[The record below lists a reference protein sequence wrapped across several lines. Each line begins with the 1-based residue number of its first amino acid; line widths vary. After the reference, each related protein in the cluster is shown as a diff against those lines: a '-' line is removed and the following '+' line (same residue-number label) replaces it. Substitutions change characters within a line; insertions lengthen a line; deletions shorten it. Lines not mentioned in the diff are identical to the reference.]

1 LQIEQARLLK
11 TNAAMLSTSLVKAE
25 HTSLNSTSHGTS
37 SALTNQGAQPAP
49 VKLSTSNSQPLPA
62 ARLFMPA
69 ISVTPRTPLAQSVS
83 IEKRT
88 PVVTTASVVRQGP
101 CGPTLL
107 VSQQAQAS
115 LMAPVAVFA
124 PVAQAAETKL
134 PVVVL
139 PATRVMQPVP
149 EAQTL
154 LQKPGEVVKPLVA
167 APGKGGLVIEF
178 QVSRFNC
185 ISAKT
190 CIGYIG
196 PYALNFTYT

>member
-1 LQIEQARLLK
+1 
-11 TNAAMLSTSLVKAE
+11 MLSTSLVKAE
-25 HTSLNSTSHGTS
+25 HTSLNSTSHVTS

-62 ARLFMPA
+62 AQLFMPA

-83 IEKRT
+83 IEQRT

-101 CGPTLL
+101 RGPTLL

-124 PVAQAAETKL
+124 PVAQAAETKP

-149 EAQTL
+149 EAQSLL
-154 LQKPGEVVKPLVA
+154 LQKPGEMVKPLVA
-167 APGKGGLVIEF
+167 PFKGRVVIEF
-178 QVSRFNC
+178 QVSIFNC

-196 PYALNFTYT
+196 PHAITLLTLDLLCILIILIG